1 MTEKHLILCGG
12 AKLSSRNKAWRES
25 KPIRLELGKGEK
37 QLHLRLHH
45 ITRRLAS
52 QIPAIAIDLL
62 EIATYVYAADQM
74 VSRGGLKEF
83 EYGTKWRRQFRLEI
97 PVRLPDKWNDPKM
110 ISLLQETIGFLSD
123 DDYEF
128 HFTSFKTPPNV
139 DRYLFDTLEVDDAG
153 FEEVILFSG
162 GLDSFGGAVQEI
174 IQGQR
179 KVVLVSHRPVSKIYA
194 RQKGL
199 VKDLVDHLGKKSIAP
214 MHVAIE
220 VNKTKN
226 FGRDFTQR
234 SRSFLFAA
242 LAAAVALS
250 LNRNRIRFYE
260 NGVISLN
267 IPLSPQA
274 LGGRATRTTHPRVL
288 NGFEEIFSLAFDKR
302 FAVENP
308 YLWKTKADILR
319 EIKAI
324 GLAKLCARTSSCTHT
339 KEQTHMHTHCGYCSQ
354 CVDRRLNALAAG
366 FTNEEDP
373 AEMYSS
379 DVVFGEREEADLTM
393 IERYLGTCLELDRL
407 GSPEGLLVAYP
418 EIARVLR
425 QLRLPPSQAAD
436 EVFKLLKRHARD
448 ICGTVE
454 NIVSSSSAKVVRK
467 DYPPRSL
474 LGIAVGRVSQASK
487 PAAPALIEHRTN
499 DTGHASTNGAVL
511 FNDET
516 FSVVFQGKSCE
527 LRNTKEYAFIKRIS
541 KRPGTYVSLD
551 ELRASVWQDEHVEK
565 NTVQRVVSNLRR
577 QLESVGL
584 VNLEIDGK
592 TNRHH
597 YALKIK
603 A

>member
-1 MTEKHLILCGG
+1 MTDKHLILCGG

-25 KPIRLELGKGEK
+25 RPIRLELGKGEK

-139 DRYLFDTLEVDDAG
+139 DRYLFDTLDVDDAG

-162 GLDSFGGAVQEI
+162 GLIRLAVPSKRLYKAS
-174 IQGQR
+174 R

-199 VKDLVDHLGKKSIAP
+199 VKDLVDHLKS
-214 MHVAIE
+214 M
-220 VNKTKN
+220 
-226 FGRDFTQR
+226 GRCMLPVRGQQDEEFWSGLHPTQ
-234 SRSFLFAA
+234 SVFCL
-242 LAAAVALS
+242 LPS
-250 LNRNRIRFYE
+250 LQRLHSQPNRIRFYE

-288 NGFEEIFSLAFDKR
+288 NGFEEIFSLADKP

-324 GLAKLCARTSSCTHT
+324 GLQPQRSHKQLHPHKGTDSHAH
-339 KEQTHMHTHCGYCSQ
+339 
-354 CVDRRLNALAAG
+354 ALW
-366 FTNEEDP
+366 
-373 AEMYSS
+373 
-379 DVVFGEREEADLTM
+379 
-393 IERYLGTCLELDRL
+393 
-407 GSPEGLLVAYP
+407 LLFAM
-418 EIARVLR
+418 
-425 QLRLPPSQAAD
+425 
-436 EVFKLLKRHARD
+436 
-448 ICGTVE
+448 
-454 NIVSSSSAKVVRK
+454 
-467 DYPPRSL
+467 
-474 LGIAVGRVSQASK
+474 
-487 PAAPALIEHRTN
+487 
-499 DTGHASTNGAVL
+499 
-511 FNDET
+511 
-516 FSVVFQGKSCE
+516 
-527 LRNTKEYAFIKRIS
+527 
-541 KRPGTYVSLD
+541 
-551 ELRASVWQDEHVEK
+551 
-565 NTVQRVVSNLRR
+565 
-577 QLESVGL
+577 
-584 VNLEIDGK
+584 
-592 TNRHH
+592 
-597 YALKIK
+597 
-603 A
+603 